1 MLNRTAGWKL
11 ATAAVLGLLAG
22 GVCAQDR
29 AADEARLAA
38 MRWPIRQVLDDGARE
53 LEYERLLKMH
63 APALVTIKYVEKTQ
77 GSYGD
82 FQGEKEITGVMI
94 EPTGLVLCSNTQ
106 LGRSSRYWGRSVP
119 TEIKILSGDDTE
131 GLDAK
136 FVARDTELDLAWLQ
150 IKEPGERKFPCLD
163 LSSAPG
169 DPVRP
174 KLGERLLTMGV
185 MGKYFGKKVL
195 VTEGYVAGRTSKPRE
210 LYVSRGEMDN
220 DPGLPVFTPRGR
232 LVGFE
237 CLQQPDADEVTG
249 SRSDMTT
256 RGHGLIL
263 PVAAVAKATERAKEV
278 LAAEQAEEAGA
289 AGEQGAGKAPRERG
303 PGG

>member
-1 MLNRTAGWKL
+1 MSSETPGWKL
-11 ATAAVLGLLAG
+11 AAAVVLGLSAG
-22 GVCAQDR
+22 AVW
-29 AADEARLAA
+29 ADDA
-38 MRWPIRQVLDDGARE
+38 ARE
-53 LEYERLLKMH
+53 KEYEQLRQ
-63 APALVTIKYVEKTQ
+63 AYASALVTIKYLEKTQ

-106 LGRSSRYWGRSVP
+106 LGRSSRYWGRSIP

-150 IKEPGERKFPCLD
+150 IKEPGERKFPHLD
-163 LSSAPG
+163 LRGAAR

-185 MGKYFGKKVL
+185 MGKYFGKEVL
-195 VTEGYVAGRTSKPRE
+195 VTEGYIAGRTRKPRD
-210 LYVSRGEMDN
+210 LYVSRGDMDN
-220 DPGLPVFTPRGR
+220 DPGLPVFTPQGK

-237 CLQQPDADEVTG
+237 CLQRPDADEVTG

-256 RGHGLIL
+256 RGFGLIL
-263 PVAAVAKATERAKEV
+263 PLATVAKATERAREI

-289 AGEQGAGKAPRERG
+289 TGQSEAGKVPRESG
-303 PGG
+303 SGG